1 MGVRGRFV
9 WYEALTKDPVGAIAF
24 YPKVL
29 GWGTS
34 TMEVT
39 GQSYTMWTVADAPIG
54 GVMQLPPD
62 AVSAGAPSHWLM
74 YVGSD
79 DVDATAKQAVDL
91 GGKVCVAPQDIPSIG
106 RFAVLTDPQGAMFAI
121 YKSMNPA
128 VSPIAT
134 PGLGHVSWHELATTD
149 HAAAFRFYHTLFG
162 WDETGTHDMGPL
174 GVYRMIGHGTL
185 SLGAIFNK
193 PPEMPWP
200 PNWLLYVRV
209 ADINATVSLVKQ
221 HGGQILN
228 GPMEVPGGDWIAQ
241 CLDPQGAAFAVHQ
254 VKS

>member
-1 MGVRGRFV
+1 V
-9 WYEALTKDPVGAIAF
+9 WYEALTKDPAGAMAF

-34 TMEVT
+34 TMDVM
-39 GQSYTMWTVADAPIG
+39 GQSYTMWTVGDAPIG

-79 DVDATAKQAVDL
+79 DVDATAKQAVAL
-91 GGKVCVAPQDIPSIG
+91 GGSVCVAPQDIPNIG
-106 RFAVLTDPQGAMFAI
+106 RFAVLMDPQGAMFAV

-128 VSPIAT
+128 VPPIAA

-149 HAAAFRFYHTLFG
+149 PDAASPFYRALFG
-162 WDETGTHDMGPL
+162 WDDTGTHDMGPL
-174 GVYRMIGHGTL
+174 GPYRMIGHGTL
-185 SLGAIFNK
+185 SLGAIFRK
-193 PPEMPWP
+193 PAEMTWP
-200 PNWLLYVRV
+200 SNWLLYVRV
-209 ADINATVSLVKQ
+209 AEINAAVALVKQ
-221 HGGQILN
+221 HGGQVLN

-241 CLDPQGAAFAVHQ
+241 CLDPQGAPFAVHQ